1 MRWEDHEDRTD
12 EAGTSSRLPNVQH
25 RYDEEDQEGTGKMIA
40 RPVQALHYQMYS
52 TDITR
57 KIKKALER

>member
-1 MRWEDHEDRTD
+1 
-12 EAGTSSRLPNVQH
+12 
-25 RYDEEDQEGTGKMIA
+25 MIA

-57 KIKKALER
+57 KIKKALERWLRGRYKL